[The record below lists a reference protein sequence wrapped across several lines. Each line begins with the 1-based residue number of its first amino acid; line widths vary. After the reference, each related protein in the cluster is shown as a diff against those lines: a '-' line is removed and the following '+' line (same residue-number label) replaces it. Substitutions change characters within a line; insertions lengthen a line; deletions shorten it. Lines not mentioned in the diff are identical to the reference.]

1 LLTNTASDNV
11 AVGYNC
17 LDTCSSGS
25 NNTAVGTECMDANTT
40 GSGNVAMGYRT
51 LDANTSGSSN
61 VAIGQYAL
69 GDNTTAG
76 GNTAVGYAAL
86 TDNTTG
92 DSNTAVGFECVE
104 KCTTGIH
111 NTGMGYRAGFT
122 QTTGS
127 YNITIGNF
135 TGDAIT
141 TGQNNTLVGYG
152 AGSAITTGGNNTIV
166 GMQAGSTLTTGGNC
180 ILIGKEA
187 NVSGANNDELVIG
200 NSIAGIGNNTGLIY
214 PPGGG
219 GVYQA
224 SNASTWAQTSD
235 ERIKKNI
242 VDNNEGLSK
251 LKDIQVRNFEYR
263 TEDEV
268 TELPSHL
275 AVKQEGIQLGVI
287 AQEIEK
293 VLPEVVITES
303 TGVKTIKTDNLTW
316 YLINA
321 VKELSAQVEELKSK
335 LNEGE

>member
-1 LLTNTASDNV
+1 
-11 AVGYNC
+11 
-17 LDTCSSGS
+17 
-25 NNTAVGTECMDANTT
+25 M
-40 GSGNVAMGYRT
+40 
-51 LDANTSGSSN
+51 
-61 VAIGQYAL
+61 
-69 GDNTTAG
+69 
-76 GNTAVGYAAL
+76 
-86 TDNTTG
+86 
-92 DSNTAVGFECVE
+92 
-104 KCTTGIH
+104 
-111 NTGMGYRAGFT
+111 
-122 QTTGS
+122 
-127 YNITIGNF
+127 
-135 TGDAIT
+135 
-141 TGQNNTLVGYG
+141 GYG

-166 GMQAGSTLTTGGNC
+166 GMQAGATLTTGGNC

-187 NVSGANNDELVIG
+187 NVSSSNNDELVIG
-200 NSIAGIGNNTGLIY
+200 NAISGIGNNTGLIY

-224 SNASTWAQTSD
+224 SNSTTWAQTSD

>member
-1 LLTNTASDNV
+1 
-11 AVGYNC
+11 
-17 LDTCSSGS
+17 
-25 NNTAVGTECMDANTT
+25 
-40 GSGNVAMGYRT
+40 
-51 LDANTSGSSN
+51 
-61 VAIGQYAL
+61 
-69 GDNTTAG
+69 
-76 GNTAVGYAAL
+76 
-86 TDNTTG
+86 
-92 DSNTAVGFECVE
+92 
-104 KCTTGIH
+104 
-111 NTGMGYRAGFT
+111 MGYRAGFT

-141 TGQNNTLVGYG
+141 TAQNNTLMGYG
-152 AGSAITTGGNNTIV
+152 SGSGITTGSNNTV
-166 GMQAGSTLTTGGNC
+166 LGMQAGASLTTGASN

-187 NVSGANNDELVIG
+187 NVSSSGNSELVIG
-200 NSIAGIGNNTGLIY
+200 NAISGIANNTGLIY

-219 GVYQA
+219 NMYQA
-224 SNASTWAQTSD
+224 SNSSTWAQTSD

-275 AVKQEGIQLGVI
+275 AVNQEGIQLGVI

-293 VLPEVVITES
+293 VLPEVVVTES
-303 TGVKTIKTDNLTW
+303 SGVKTVDTDNLTW

-321 VKELSAQVEELKSK
+321 VKELSTQVDELKAK